1 MSSDSSE
8 SNKSGGPFTTTQ
20 WSLVLAAA
28 DSANPESGRAL
39 EILCGRYWYPIYAH
53 ARFMGHDQDQA
64 QDLTQGFFAYVL
76 EKDVLKVADPQ
87 RGRFRAFLKG
97 TFSHFLANERRTAR
111 AQKRGAGKPNL
122 PFEFNTAESRYRL
135 EPVDASTPELH
146 FERTWARTMLE
157 RSLDRLAAEM
167 ETKGASER
175 FRRLEPFLTGRPDG
189 PSYREIGADLGMAEG
204 AVKGAVHRLRQRFGR
219 LLREEVA
226 QTLGDSE
233 QLEDELRHLFAVLDT

>member
-1 MSSDSSE
+1 MSSGSDKSK
-8 SNKSGGPFTTTQ
+8 KSGGPFTTTQ

-28 DSANPESGRAL
+28 DSANPESRRAL

-53 ARFMGHDQDQA
+53 ARFLGHEPDEA
-64 QDLTQGFFAYVL
+64 QDLTQGFFAYIL
-76 EKDVLKVADPQ
+76 EKHVLKVADPQ

-111 AQKRGAGKPNL
+111 AQKRGGGKSHL
-122 PFEFNTAESRYRL
+122 SFEFDTAESRYLL
-135 EPVDASTPELH
+135 EPADESTPELN

-167 ETKGASER
+167 EAQGASER
-175 FRRLEPFLTGRPDG
+175 FRRLEPFLTGRPEG
-189 PSYREIGADLGMAEG
+189 SSYREIGAELDMGEG
-204 AVKGAVHRLRQRFGR
+204 AVKGAVHRMRQRFGR

-226 QTLGDSE
+226 QTVSDSG
-233 QLEDELRHLFAVLDT
+233 QLDDELRHLFAVLDM